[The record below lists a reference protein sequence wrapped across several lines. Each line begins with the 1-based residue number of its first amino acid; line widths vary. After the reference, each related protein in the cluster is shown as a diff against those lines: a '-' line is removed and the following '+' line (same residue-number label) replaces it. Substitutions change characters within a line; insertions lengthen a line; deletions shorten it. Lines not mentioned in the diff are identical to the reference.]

1 VDTPTPLTPHQ
12 LELEILA
19 TLMPGEQ
26 KHKMNLLGR
35 PHQPGQLEHS
45 LGRTFSNE
53 ERELAD
59 RAFEA
64 LRARGLISPT
74 YADIANPTS
83 WVKITAAGRK
93 AHDSGALNALDR
105 ALHTISPTL
114 VEIRAG
120 AWEAVYTN
128 RPDALRQAAHSGREL
143 IDQTLKEGAPDS
155 EVKAKRWYQHDTSSS
170 SGITRRHR
178 LRFLM
183 ERYVRTYSE
192 NNLRIAEKASELL
205 SSVDRKLV
213 AESHARVT
221 PARQLVLDALH
232 AAEIALRAI
241 LIGDSDV

>member
-1 VDTPTPLTPHQ
+1 MLGITVDTSTQLIPRQ
-12 LELEILA
+12 LEHEILA

-26 KHKMNLLGR
+26 KHEMNLLGR
-35 PHQPGQLEHS
+35 PHQPGQLERF

-64 LRARGLISPT
+64 LRARCLISPT
-74 YADIANPTS
+74 FADIADPTS
-83 WVKITAAGRK
+83 WVKITAAGRR
-93 AHDSGALNALDR
+93 AHESGALDALDR

-155 EVKAKRWYQHDTSSS
+155 EVKVKGWYQHDTSSL

-178 LRFLM
+178 LRFIM
-183 ERYVRTYSE
+183 ERYAGTYSE

-205 SSVDRKLV
+205 FSVERKLV
-213 AESHARVT
+213 AESRTSNACKT
-221 PARQLVLDALH
+221 GGA
-232 AAEIALRAI
+232 
-241 LIGDSDV
+241 